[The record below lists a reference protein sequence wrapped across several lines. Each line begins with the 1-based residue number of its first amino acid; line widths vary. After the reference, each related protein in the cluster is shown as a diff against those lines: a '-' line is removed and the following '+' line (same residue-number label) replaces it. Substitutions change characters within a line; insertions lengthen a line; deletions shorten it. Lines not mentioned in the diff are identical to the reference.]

1 MRTRARPARR
11 EHSANDAAA
20 LATQRRQGRRGDRWV
35 SPRGCA
41 GIQSRPADRR
51 GRPACARGHS
61 ALRRGGPGTSRGA
74 DLRSARVRRFH
85 AARAALRALS
95 DARHGLAQHALV
107 RHPGLAVR
115 LSSLSAA
122 RGRRAA
128 ATRACRPAHG
138 VRHRDHRAA
147 ALEAPAAALARYGR
161 HVSIRRRIA
170 FPALPRQ
177 CTHGRTADAPDS
189 GNAPAVAAH
198 PVAQAA
204 MSSGGA
210 VVQASWA
217 TARERG
223 ALFMMRLMVAALKL
237 LWRPATVPF
246 AHLATLYFFTFGRR
260 ARAISRDYLQRVA
273 RRYPESGLR
282 PDAWCVYRH
291 FSAFTYA
298 ILDKLDAWSGRL
310 DYGKVTFEGHDALAA
325 AATSG
330 RGVLVI
336 GSHLGNLEVCRAL
349 ASLNRRVRLNV

>member
-1 MRTRARPARR
+1 
-11 EHSANDAAA
+11 
-20 LATQRRQGRRGDRWV
+20 
-35 SPRGCA
+35 
-41 GIQSRPADRR
+41 
-51 GRPACARGHS
+51 
-61 ALRRGGPGTSRGA
+61 
-74 DLRSARVRRFH
+74 
-85 AARAALRALS
+85 
-95 DARHGLAQHALV
+95 
-107 RHPGLAVR
+107 
-115 LSSLSAA
+115 
-122 RGRRAA
+122 
-128 ATRACRPAHG
+128 
-138 VRHRDHRAA
+138 
-147 ALEAPAAALARYGR
+147 
-161 HVSIRRRIA
+161 
-170 FPALPRQ
+170 
-177 CTHGRTADAPDS
+177 
-189 GNAPAVAAH
+189 
-198 PVAQAA
+198 

-349 ASLNRRVRLNV
+349 ASLNRRVRLNVLVHTRHAAYFTQILRMAGASDLELVQVTELGAATALMLAERITRGEWVVITGDRVPVHGGRTVDVRFLGGIAPLPVGPYVLAALLGCPVHLLFCLRRSGRNHVYSEPFAQRISWQRSERDAVIASSAQRFAERLEHYIGIEPLQWFNFYPFWRDEPQPAPELPGPRD